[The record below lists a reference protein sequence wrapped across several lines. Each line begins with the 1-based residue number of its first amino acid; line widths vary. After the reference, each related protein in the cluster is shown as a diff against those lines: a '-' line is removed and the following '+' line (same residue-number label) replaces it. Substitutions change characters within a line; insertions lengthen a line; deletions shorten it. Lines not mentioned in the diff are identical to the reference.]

1 MVKGSDLLKGEIM
14 YIRVNADQR
23 AELEKIKAAYHQDSM
38 VTTVRMA
45 IDNLI
50 STEQQRERI
59 NKSRK

>member
-1 MVKGSDLLKGEIM
+1 MIKGEIM
-14 YIRVNADQR
+14 YIRVNANQR

>member
-1 MVKGSDLLKGEIM
+1 MIKGEIM
-14 YIRVNADQR
+14 YIRVNAGQR
-23 AELEKIKAAYHQDSM
+23 AELEKIKATYHQDSM